1 MGSRAESSG
10 LTLTAQDA
18 ALIRGMVLRGD
29 RHHDIAAFFGV
40 NQGRI
45 AEIKDGIRFADC
57 WRPSSISRSDSCSAI
72 RLAWHPGSMTKQM
85 QGRSKRLLRRRTIGS
100 PASARITPE
109 S

>member
-18 ALIRGMVLRGD
+18 ALIRGMIERGD

-45 AEIKDGIRFADC
+45 AEVKDRKRFA
-57 WRPSSISRSDSCSAI
+57 AI
-72 RLAWHPGSMTKQM
+72 VPADHEELPPKGPYLTPKTAWLENRL
-85 QGRSKRLLRRRTIGS
+85 R
-100 PASARITPE
+100 
-109 S
+109 

>member
-18 ALIRGMVLRGD
+18 ALIRGMIERGD

-45 AEIKDGIRFADC
+45 AEIKNG
-57 WRPSSISRSDSCSAI
+57 SRYPEVPIANHDELPPPGPYLTPKTAWLEN
-72 RLAWHPGSMTKQM
+72 RLH
-85 QGRSKRLLRRRTIGS
+85 
-100 PASARITPE
+100 
-109 S
+109 